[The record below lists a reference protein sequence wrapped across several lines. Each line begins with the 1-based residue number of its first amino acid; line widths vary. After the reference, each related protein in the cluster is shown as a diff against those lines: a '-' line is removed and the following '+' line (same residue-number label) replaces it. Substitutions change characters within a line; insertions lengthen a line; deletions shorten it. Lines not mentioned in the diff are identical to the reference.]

1 MLFDFVDTGFSFT
14 ILFIIV
20 GILFSKLPAKLYV
33 KNCLAVSNHLLILYS
48 WYLIHKFYQ
57 LIQFILSLNIP
68 TDKVP
73 NKPIEIS
80 WFQIKFLL
88 LILLPYLFLFKKLA
102 RTFWLSMVM
111 LVLLQWDFFVL
122 LYNTLVQGEESSGVL
137 FYMPYLI
144 EFKILNY
151 ICLFVAVYALLWL
164 LKRLPSQQVK

>member
-73 NKPIEIS
+73 NKHI
-80 WFQIKFLL
+80 
-88 LILLPYLFLFKKLA
+88 
-102 RTFWLSMVM
+102 
-111 LVLLQWDFFVL
+111 
-122 LYNTLVQGEESSGVL
+122 
-137 FYMPYLI
+137 
-144 EFKILNY
+144 
-151 ICLFVAVYALLWL
+151 
-164 LKRLPSQQVK
+164 